1 MIILLSYIFY
11 FIAAT
16 LSPIQRRRLATK
28 KNSENK
34 WQINFAFYVTLIIT
48 ILSLFLPFFEPFYIQ
63 GDIFYL
69 IILTLIC
76 GISGATY
83 FISYFIAQKH
93 VEAGISTLINN
104 IYTPVTIVLATLFL
118 NEKLTT
124 LQIYW
129 TILLLVG
136 MVIVSKQ
143 HRIGRFKF
151 DKYFMLIVLS
161 GIALGINLTAGRALQ
176 KMSWFT
182 AGTMMAWWSQCLFL
196 GITTLITHDKNQYLK
211 KDIVI
216 TWVLRFLHS
225 LSWVVLIFVVG
236 NLSLVSAIT
245 TFKVVI
251 VFIAGALFLNE
262 REDLSRKIIGSL
274 VALLWLLLMK

>member
-11 FIAAT
+11 FIAGT

-34 WQINFAFYVTLIIT
+34 WQISLAFHVTLVVT
-48 ILSLFLPFFEPFYIQ
+48 ILSLLLPFFQPFYIQ
-63 GDIFYL
+63 GNVFYL
-69 IILTLIC
+69 ISLSLIC
-76 GISGATY
+76 GISGAIY
-83 FISYFIAQKH
+83 FISFFIAQKH
-93 VEAGISTLINN
+93 VEAGISTLVNN
-104 IYTPVTIVLATLFL
+104 IYTPITIVLATLFL
-118 NEKLTT
+118 NEKLTII
-124 LQIYW
+124 QILW
-129 TILLLVG
+129 TFFLLIG
-136 MVIVSKQ
+136 MIIVSKQ

-151 DKYFMLIVLS
+151 DKYFMLVVLS
-161 GIALGINLTAGRALQ
+161 GIALGITLTTERALQ
-176 KMSWFT
+176 KMTWFT
-182 AGTMMAWWSQCLFL
+182 AGTMMSWWSQCLFL
-196 GITTLITHDKNQYLK
+196 GIITLITHNKNQYSK

-216 TWVLRFLHS
+216 TWVLRFLQS